1 MTTGVCDQQLREQ
14 LLSLLGDY
22 PKEWLKIWRQAVVV
36 NKAIDH
42 ASAWFSNNFYVL
54 SQ

>member
-1 MTTGVCDQQLREQ
+1 MAEEAL
-14 LLSLLGDY
+14 
-22 PKEWLKIWRQAVVV
+22 WRRAVVV

-42 ASAWFSNNFYVL
+42 ASAHGLATSFYVL